1 MNLERASNHLKVVVD
16 KESDG
21 RVEEIACVSNL
32 LFNNGR
38 GVLRAEVASKVGV
51 GQLTFDRV
59 GFRRWQLSK
68 PSGL

>member
-1 MNLERASNHLKVVVD
+1 MNLERASNHLKVVLD

-38 GVLRAEVASKVGV
+38 GVLRAEVASKIEV
-51 GQLTFDRV
+51 GQLTLTV
-59 GFRRWQLSK
+59 
-68 PSGL
+68 